1 MSSEKSTSTALAYL
15 ALLADRGI
23 EYIFANGGTDFAPI
37 VEAYAQGAADGMKLP
52 QPIVATHENLAMSM
66 AHGYTVVSGKIAA
79 VMVHVSVGTANG
91 ICGVLNANRENVP
104 ILFTAGRT
112 PVYEDSTLGSRDSAI
127 HWGQEMFDQAG
138 MLREV
143 VKWDYELRSGRQA
156 ATVIDRAISI
166 AMTEP
171 KGPVYLTLP
180 REVLAEPVPAS
191 VMKEPRRPPARP
203 ARPDEAG
210 MEDAARLLLAARS
223 PLVIAGNSG
232 REVAAAEALGV
243 FAKRFGVPVVQS
255 RGRYLALAADNPMHV
270 GYEPGPFLKDADLV
284 IVLDADV
291 PWVPKS
297 VTLRA
302 DAKVIHVAADPHFSH
317 IPIRGFP
324 SDLTLT
330 GMPLAFIQDLT
341 RLLNGKVKTEEIE
354 RRRKSAA
361 DARAALDSKRR
372 DVIARAKDLTPIHPA
387 WVAHCISE
395 AKDDDTL
402 VFNEYTL
409 NIDHCAFNK
418 PGTFFASSSASGLGW
433 GMGAALGGKLASPD
447 KTVIATLGDGS
458 YLFANPVTGHY
469 ASSDNNLPILTI
481 VMNNGSWNAVRKA
494 TTMVYPEGAAS
505 RSNASLISELA
516 GLPAFEQVC
525 QASGGYGER
534 VTDPAALPA
543 AIARALKEV
552 RGGRQALL
560 NVICRAP

>member
-1 MSSEKSTSTALAYL
+1 MSSEKNTSTALAYL
-15 ALLADRGI
+15 ALLADRGV

-37 VEAYAQGAADGMKLP
+37 VEAYAQGAAEGIKLP

-66 AHGYTVVSGKIAA
+66 AHGYAIVSGKIPS

-91 ICGVLNANRENVP
+91 ICGTLNANRENVP

-112 PVYEDSTLGSRDSAI
+112 PLYEDSTLGSRDSAI
-127 HWGQEMFDQAG
+127 HWGQEMFDQAS

-143 VKWDYELRSGRQA
+143 VKWDYELRSGRQV
-156 ATVIDRAISI
+156 ATVVDRAISI

-180 REVLAEPVPAS
+180 REVLAEPVPRS
-191 VMKEPRRPPARP
+191 VMNEPRRPAARS

-210 MEDAARLLLAARS
+210 MAEAAKLFLAATS
-223 PLVIAGNSG
+223 PLIVAGNSG
-232 REVAAAEALGV
+232 RDVAAAEALGV
-243 FAKRFGVPVVQS
+243 FAERFGVPVTQARS
-255 RGRYLALAADNPMHV
+255 RYLALAADNPMHV
-270 GYEPGPFLKDADLV
+270 GFEPGAYFKDADLI
-284 IVLDADV
+284 IVLDSDV

-297 VTLRA
+297 SALRA

-317 IPIRGFP
+317 IPIRGFT
-324 SDLTLT
+324 SDLSLT

-341 RLLNGKVKTEEIE
+341 RLLDEKVKAGDVE
-354 RRRKSAA
+354 RRRKWASGV
-361 DARAALDSKRR
+361 RAALDRKRA
-372 DVIARAKDLTPIHPA
+372 DVIAKAKDLTPIHPA
-387 WVAHCISE
+387 WVAHCIAR

-402 VFNEYTL
+402 IFNEYTL
-409 NIDHCAFNK
+409 NVEYCPFNK

-433 GMGAALGGKLASPD
+433 GMGAALGGKLASPE

-481 VMNNGSWNAVRKA
+481 VMNNGMWNAVRKA
-494 TTMVYPEGAAS
+494 TAMVYPDGAAA
-505 RSNASLISELA
+505 RSNASLISELK

-525 QASGGYGER
+525 EASGGYGER
-534 VTDPAALPA
+534 VVDPAELPA